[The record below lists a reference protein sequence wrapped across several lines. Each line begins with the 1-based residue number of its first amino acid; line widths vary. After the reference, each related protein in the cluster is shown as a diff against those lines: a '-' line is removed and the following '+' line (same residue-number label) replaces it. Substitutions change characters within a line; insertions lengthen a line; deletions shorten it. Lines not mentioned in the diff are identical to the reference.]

1 MGARDMTESTDAV
14 GSATLALH
22 IPKNVSAYLPN
33 AALKGARFY
42 LA

>member
-14 GSATLALH
+14 GSATLGLH